1 MDVAALVDRLDAEI
15 RSAGTPERA
24 TGSKAYLKSDLDF
37 YGTTVPTLR
46 ATVKRV
52 GREQPALTRGDLL
65 ALVTALWEPPV
76 FERRQL
82 AVFLLEAHVAL
93 LGAEDLPL
101 LERWVREGAVWAL
114 VDNIAGDVAG
124 PLLDRLER
132 YDGAA
137 VDAVLDRWA
146 SDGDVWVRR
155 SALLAHLRALRA
167 GGGDWGRFARYADA
181 MLEDREFW
189 IRKAIGWVLRD
200 TARRRPD
207 LVFDWLLP
215 RATRASGV
223 TLREALKHLSP
234 EQQAAVNARLSR
246 RTRAR
251 R

>member
-1 MDVAALVDRLDAEI
+1 
-15 RSAGTPERA
+15 
-24 TGSKAYLKSDLDF
+24 
-37 YGTTVPTLR
+37 VPTLR

-65 ALVTALWEPPV
+65 ALVTALWEAPV

-82 AVFLLEAHVAL
+82 AVYLLEAHVDL

-101 LERWVREGAVWAL
+101 LEAWVREGAMWAL
-114 VDNIAGDVAG
+114 VDNISGDVAG

-132 YDGAA
+132 YDGDL
-137 VDAVLDRWA
+137 VDGVLDRWA

-167 GGGDWGRFARYADA
+167 GGGDWGRFARYADG
-181 MLEDREFW
+181 MLADREFW

-215 RATRASGV
+215 RASRASGV
-223 TLREALKHLSP
+223 TLREALKYLSP